1 MFIGREKELAYL
13 RNTLYAESSKFVE
26 VYVRRKI

>member
-1 MFIGREKELAYL
+1 MFREKELADL
-13 RNTLYAESSKFVE
+13 RNTPYAESSKFVE